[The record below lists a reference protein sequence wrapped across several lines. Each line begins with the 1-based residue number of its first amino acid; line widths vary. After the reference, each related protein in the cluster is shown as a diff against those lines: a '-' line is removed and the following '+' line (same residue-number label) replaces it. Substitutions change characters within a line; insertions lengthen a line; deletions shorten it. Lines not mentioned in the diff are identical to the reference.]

1 MRHEPNETEPL
12 QSVVVIRRRSSGLLL
27 AVAVAASM
35 VSAALCG
42 VASSPTDAAATAA
55 TPKSIVQLGDSIAS
69 GEGTLYQ
76 APNSQKPNGQLF
88 FCKTSSDPSSAC
100 YSYLYGY
107 YNGYWKN
114 WPSTSPGT
122 WTPAGSSAY
131 PECHQSPDAY
141 GQIVAAAYDARFT
154 QLACTGASY
163 LAGITGAES
172 FPQGSIY
179 SSGFL
184 DPYTVGA
191 PTVPSGGAASV
202 PAQFGDIATDG
213 TPSNVN
219 SAYTSANP
227 NLVLL
232 TLGAD
237 DLKFVNILTACIE
250 WNYIPGFLQ
259 SDNGRA
265 PSPYGSRYSGNLQCS
280 DDNDTDKK
288 GPTGS
293 DYPDGVIQD
302 YYANQLVALH
312 MHLTSLLTAIEKEGQ
327 QQGQSGPPKIVITN
341 YPNPLPN
348 NLPEKNGS
356 SWAFDYCPDTFPL
369 YNAQVDYFSGLVDQ
383 LNADIALWVSAYQKT
398 GEFGANIGF
407 VNLANVDHGYQ
418 WCDDTSGNLSP
429 STHDL
434 AYREPYAYGFSVN
447 GTSTSLARYPAPAI
461 FHPTITGQQQI
472 ATCVNP
478 AVGALLSTD
487 PSSAQSRTIRLLAL
501 GQYRLLSKVNGH
513 QVIDSC

>member
-1 MRHEPNETEPL
+1 M
-12 QSVVVIRRRSSGLLL
+12 
-27 AVAVAASM
+27 VAV
-35 VSAALCG
+35 VLCSG
-42 VASSPTDAAATAA
+42 TSSPVFAAAPAHV
-55 TPKSIVQLGDSIAS
+55 PLSIVQLGDSIAA

-76 APNSQKPNGQLF
+76 APNSQAPNGQLF
-88 FCKTSSDPSSAC
+88 FCKTSSDPSSTC

-122 WTPAGSSAY
+122 WTPSGSPAD

-141 GQIVAAAYDARFT
+141 GQIVSAANDAQFT

-172 FPQGSIY
+172 FPQGSVY
-179 SSGFL
+179 SSAFL

-191 PTVPSGGAASV
+191 PTVPSDGAASV
-202 PAQFGDIATDG
+202 PAQFGGVTTDG

-219 SAYTSANP
+219 AAYSSAKP

-237 DLKFVNILTACIE
+237 DLKFVNILSACIE
-250 WNYIPGFLQ
+250 WNYLPAATQ
-259 SDNGRA
+259 SDSGHA
-265 PSPYGSRYSGNLQCS
+265 TAQYGSGYSGNLQCS

-302 YYANQLVALH
+302 YYANQLGALH
-312 MHLTSLLTAIEKEGQ
+312 THLTSLLTAIEKEGQ
-327 QQGQSGPPKIVITN
+327 QRGQNGPPKIVITN

-356 SWAFDYCPDTFPL
+356 AWASDYCPDTFPL
-369 YNAQVDYFSGLVDQ
+369 YNAQVDYFSGLVQQ
-383 LNADIALWVSAYQKT
+383 LNTELAGWVSAFQKT
-398 GEFGANIGF
+398 SVFGDNVGF
-407 VNLANVDHGYQ
+407 VNLSNLDQGYQ
-418 WCDDTSGNLSP
+418 WCDDKSGNLSP

-434 AYREPYAYGFSVN
+434 QYREPYAYGFSVN

-472 ATCVNP
+472 ATCVKSSV
-478 AVGALLSTD
+478 AAILGRLS
-487 PSSAQSRTIRLLAL
+487 SSVQARIIRLLAL
-501 GQYRLLSKVNGH
+501 GRYRILSTVNGDR
-513 QVIDSC
+513 VLDSC